1 VERLS
6 KTAVIVLAAL
16 GLTAL
21 SGIALAADDD
31 TVFNYGY
38 DQGSQFFMWNVTSL
52 EYDPDYEA
60 LEETLGDEDP
70 EASDDLEALLATC
83 GLAAPEG
90 EQDLE
95 YGYTFDGETIELYAL
110 SDGSFDPETDEPVD
124 VGECGEV
131 TGGYVTGPQ
140 GQVNHGMF
148 LKLFTSLYEGPN
160 RGCLVRHI
168 AQSDLGKGD
177 QQIEADPDFE
187 ADETVQ
193 PIEDGSVTFTTA
205 VTDCLHG
212 PNRGGDE
219 DETEEAEGAEDDS
232 NRRGPPQWVR
242 DKLGDDHPAN
252 GGNGAGDDSDEDD
265 GNGNGHGRPEGVG
278 GGRP

>member
-1 VERLS
+1 MKRLS
-6 KTAVIVLAAL
+6 RTAVIVLAAL

-21 SGIALAADDD
+21 SGIALAAGGDD

-38 DQGSQFFMWNVTSL
+38 DEGSQFFMWNVTSL

-60 LEETLGDEDP
+60 LDETLGDEDP
-70 EASDDLEALLATC
+70 EATDDLEALLEAC

-90 EQDLE
+90 AEAIE
-95 YGYTFDGETIELYAL
+95 YGYTFDGETVELFAL
-110 SDGSFDPETDEPVD
+110 TDGFFNPETDEPFE

-148 LKLFTSLYEGPN
+148 LKLFNSMYDGPK

-177 QQIEADPDFE
+177 QQVEADPDFE

-193 PIEDGSVTFTTA
+193 TIEDGSVIFTTA
-205 VTDCLHG
+205 ITDCLHG
-212 PNRGGDE
+212 PDRGGDE
-219 DETEEAEGAEDDS
+219 DAQDDGD
-232 NRRGPPQWVR
+232 RRGPPEWVR
-242 DKLGDDHPAN
+242 DKRGDDHPAN
-252 GGNGAGDDSDEDD
+252 RGDGEKGNGK
-265 GNGNGHGRPEGVG
+265 GNGHGRPEGAG